1 MREIENPFVEEVL
14 KPKDTQQSVVV
25 KNIDYKKKDVYK
37 HDILLIIGT
46 IVVIASVIILSIVS
60 FNRRQQQDNS
70 IEFQNKKKDSILTH
84 TLINMKDN
92 LKTLSVKID
101 SMDLHMKQEIS
112 SLNNAAITL
121 KKAQQKGGK
130 K

>member
-1 MREIENPFVEEVL
+1 M
-14 KPKDTQQSVVV
+14 
-25 KNIDYKKKDVYK
+25 
-37 HDILLIIGT
+37 
-46 IVVIASVIILSIVS
+46 VIASVIILSIVS

-84 TLINMKDN
+84 TLINMKNN

-112 SLNNAAITL
+112 SLNNVAITL